1 MIPGGEQASPR
12 SYLPPHLARAPV
24 CFYPSPPLLRSVHFM
39 LPLAR
44 SHQRSQGGTIGG
56 LDDGGSAMQPCGG
69 GLDDGGNA
77 MKPCGNQSFEELHGL
92 RACMVASAEVVTG
105 EYHRAFLPTGTQSEV
120 LLPSVH
126 AQASPPLS
134 GPPLIPCP
142 GLGVVLDMD
151 CLAALPGSTGSYGSA
166 LHDKV
171 QRLCDALIGGGG
183 AERKRRGIAAVGRGD
198 RQPGGAEAS
207 GEDDGGSGGGIGG
220 DGNSDVGGLGR
231 SGLAADER
239 QPGGAVASGSGEG
252 GGGGSVSGNPASRGD
267 AREDNAKAERSGGIS
282 PSPGS
287 YDFCVLHVREDGNAG
302 IDRGIQAK
310 VRGVCVAGMRC
321 LLPSDADTR
330 ALHAQ
335 IHG

>member
-1 MIPGGEQASPR
+1 
-12 SYLPPHLARAPV
+12 
-24 CFYPSPPLLRSVHFM
+24 
-39 LPLAR
+39 
-44 SHQRSQGGTIGG
+44 
-56 LDDGGSAMQPCGG
+56 MQPCT
-69 GLDDGGNA
+69 D
-77 MKPCGNQSFEELHGL
+77 QSFQELHGL
-92 RACMVASAEVVTG
+92 RACMVASTEVMTG
-105 EYHRAFLPTGTQSEV
+105 EYYRAFLPIPAAWWRPPRSRQVSTAEQSF
-120 LLPSVH
+120 LPAAAKARCYH
-126 AQASPPLS
+126 ILPATHRPFLTFLS
-134 GPPLIPCP
+134 GPPPPLPCP

-287 YDFCVLHVREDGNAG
+287 YDFCVLHVRDDGNAG